1 MFGSSYDAKLPAMGA
16 DPDSLTFLGFSSGS
30 FASTLMQVSHSST
43 IKASGLISG
52 GAYAAGTAGMGNVIQ
67 DPDNFVSDLVAV
79 AEGFEG

>member
-52 GAYAAGTAGMGNVIQ
+52 GPYAAGFEGTGEGNEVQ
-67 DPDNFVSDLVAV
+67 DPDNFVSDLEAM
-79 AEGFEG
+79 A